1 MPATRLPI
9 FSDGFV
15 GQAILPAAAFQAA
28 LSGHARVL
36 APVERRL
43 KAGGSHDWLPHNLVL
58 TLLAAALLSAQP
70 NSVAEGIAA
79 FNRGDY
85 KAARLNLERSPADP
99 QARLFLA
106 LTKAATGGCDAAIPD
121 LAKGFSTGENR
132 RLAGLALAQCH
143 IAAKR
148 FPEAGAI
155 VAQLEKQFPADADV
169 LYVSADYHM
178 KAWNDAIYRMY
189 QKAPSSYRVDQLSA
203 EVFETQGK
211 YTEAIAEYRKAIE
224 KNPKAINLHYRLGRA
239 LLQQSHDPAVL
250 DQALKEFEAELSL
263 NPSDAVAE
271 YQVAQ
276 VLTAGQKKSE
286 AAAHFER
293 AAELRP
299 DFPEALIAVAKL
311 RSDAKRYADA
321 IALLQRAV
329 RLQPRNETAHYNL
342 MIAYRSAGRAADA
355 QREKAELDKL
365 QKPPEGEF
373 TDFLKRLGDK
383 K

>member
-1 MPATRLPI
+1 MQGTNVETTVDAARLEARAT
-9 FSDGFV
+9 S
-15 GQAILPAAAFQAA
+15 
-28 LSGHARVL
+28 
-36 APVERRL
+36 
-43 KAGGSHDWLPHNLVL
+43 AGILVL
-58 TLLAAALLSAQP
+58 FACALLCGQT
-70 NSVAEGIAA
+70 VADGIAA
-79 FNRGDY
+79 FQRGDY
-85 KAARLNLERSPADP
+85 KAARANLEKAPADP
-99 QARLFLA
+99 RARLFLA
-106 LTKAATGGCDAAIPD
+106 LTKAAMGECEGAVAE
-121 LAKGFSTGENR
+121 LAKGFSSGDNR

-148 FPEAGAI
+148 FAEAGGVIAE
-155 VAQLEKQFPADADV
+155 LEKEFPSDADV
-169 LYVSADYHM
+169 LYVSANYHM

-239 LLQQSHDPAVL
+239 LLQQSHDPGSLGPAR
-250 DQALKEFEAELSL
+250 KEFEAELAL

-276 VLTAGQKKSE
+276 ILTAQQKKSE

-311 RSDAKRYADA
+311 RADAKRYPVA
-321 IALLQRAV
+321 IALLERAV
-329 RLQPRNETAHYNL
+329 KLQPRNETAHYNL
-342 MIAYRSAGRAADA
+342 MMVYRNAGRATDA

>member
-1 MPATRLPI
+1 MPGIRSL
-9 FSDGFV
+9 SV
-15 GQAILPAAAFQAA
+15 
-28 LSGHARVL
+28 LSGFAY
-36 APVERRL
+36 AF
-43 KAGGSHDWLPHNLVL
+43 
-58 TLLAAALLSAQP
+58 LLAQTNPA
-70 NSVAEGIAA
+70 AEGIAA

-85 KAARLNLERSPADP
+85 KAARQNLERAPKDP

-106 LTKAATGGCDAAIPD
+106 LTKAATGECEAALPD
-121 LAKGFSTGENR
+121 LSKAFSSGSAQ

-148 FPEAGAI
+148 FPEAGAVI
-155 VAQLEKQFPADADV
+155 AQLEKQFPADADV

-189 QKAPSSYRVDQLSA
+189 QKAPSSYRVDELSA

-211 YTEAIAEYRKAIE
+211 YTEAIAEYRKAIA
-224 KNPKAINLHYRLGRA
+224 KNPNAINLHYRLGRA
-239 LLQQSHDPAVL
+239 LLQQSHDPAL
-250 DQALKEFEAELSL
+250 LNQARKEFEAELSL

-276 VLTAGQKKSE
+276 VLATEQKKAG
-286 AAAHFER
+286 AASHFER
-293 AAELRP
+293 AVELRP
-299 DFPEALIAVAKL
+299 DFAEALIAVAKL

-321 IALLQRAV
+321 IALLERAV
-329 RLQPRNETAHYNL
+329 KLQPRNETAHYNL
-342 MIAYRSAGRAADA
+342 MMTYRNAGQAADA
-355 QREKAELDKL
+355 QREKAILDKL

>member
-1 MPATRLPI
+1 MAATLLI
-9 FSDGFV
+9 
-15 GQAILPAAAFQAA
+15 AAAAAF
-28 LSGHARVL
+28 
-36 APVERRL
+36 
-43 KAGGSHDWLPHNLVL
+43 
-58 TLLAAALLSAQP
+58 AQSSP
-70 NSVAEGIAA
+70 VAEGIAA

-85 KAARLNLERSPADP
+85 KTAGADLERAPTDP
-99 QARLFLA
+99 RARLFLA
-106 LTKAATGGCDAAIPD
+106 LTKAATGGCDAAVPE
-121 LAKGFSTGENR
+121 LAKAFAAGDNR

-148 FPEAGAI
+148 FGDAGAVI
-155 VAQLEKQFPADADV
+155 AQLEKLFPTDADV

-189 QKAPSSYRVDQLSA
+189 RNAPSSYRVDQLSA

-224 KNPKAINLHYRLGRA
+224 KNPKALNLHYRLGRA

-250 DQALKEFEAELSL
+250 EQARKEFEAELAL

-271 YQVAQ
+271 YQVAEI
-276 VLTAGQKKSE
+276 LAAGQQKAQ

-311 RSDAKRYADA
+311 RIEAKRYADA
-321 IALLQRAV
+321 IALLERAIK
-329 RLQPRNETAHYNL
+329 LQPRNETAHYNL
-342 MIAYRSAGRAADA
+342 MMAYRNAGRAADA
-355 QREKAELDKL
+355 EREKTELERL

>member
-1 MPATRLPI
+1 MRGTEFLALTFAGVLWAQTNPV
-9 FSDGFV
+9 SDG
-15 GQAILPAAAFQAA
+15 IRAFQ
-28 LSGHARVL
+28 
-36 APVERRL
+36 
-43 KAGGSHDWLPHNLVL
+43 
-58 TLLAAALLSAQP
+58 
-70 NSVAEGIAA
+70 
-79 FNRGDY
+79 RGDY
-85 KAARLNLERSPADP
+85 KAARESLQKAPGDS

-106 LTKAATGGCDAAIPD
+106 LTQAATGECESALPE
-121 LAKGFSTGENR
+121 LAKGLTSGANG
-132 RLAGLALAQCH
+132 RLAGLALAQCQ
-143 IAAKR
+143 IGAKR
-148 FPEAGAI
+148 FAEAGVI
-155 VAQLEKQFPADADV
+155 VAQLEKEYPNDADV

-189 QKAPSSYRVDQLSA
+189 QKVPSSYRVDELSA

-211 YTEAIAEYRKAIE
+211 YTEAVAEYRKAIE

-250 DQALKEFEAELSL
+250 EQARKEFEAELSL

-276 VLTAGQKKSE
+276 ILTAEQKKTE

-311 RSDAKRYADA
+311 RTSAKRYADA
-321 IALLQRAV
+321 IVLLEHAV
-329 RLQPRNETAHYNL
+329 KIQPRNETAHYSL
-342 MIAYRSAGRAADA
+342 MLAYRDAGRATDA

-373 TDFLKRLGDK
+373 TDFLKRLGEK

>member
-1 MPATRLPI
+1 VWGRRFRLPAFI
-9 FSDGFV
+9 S
-15 GQAILPAAAFQAA
+15 LAAMLGAQTNPTAQ
-28 LSGHARVL
+28 G
-36 APVERRL
+36 L
-43 KAGGSHDWLPHNLVL
+43 KAFG
-58 TLLAAALLSAQP
+58 Q
-70 NSVAEGIAA
+70 
-79 FNRGDY
+79 GDY
-85 KAARLNLERSPADP
+85 KSARELLQKAPADP

-106 LTKAATGGCDAAIPD
+106 LVKAATGECDASLPD
-121 LAKGFSTGENR
+121 LIKGFARGDNR

-148 FPEAGAI
+148 FSEAGPV
-155 VAQLEKQFPADADV
+155 VAQLEKDFPADADV
-169 LYVSADYHM
+169 LYISADYHM
-178 KAWNDAIYRMY
+178 KAWNDAVYRMY

-211 YTEAIAEYRKAIE
+211 YTEAVAEYRKAID
-224 KNPKAINLHYRLGRA
+224 KNPKAINLHYRLARA
-239 LLQQSHDPAVL
+239 LLQQSHDPAAL
-250 DQALKEFEAELSL
+250 EQARREFETELAL

-276 VLTAGQKKSE
+276 ILATEQKKPE
-286 AAAHFER
+286 AAVHFER
-293 AAELRP
+293 AADLRP

-311 RSDAKRYADA
+311 RSDAKRYPEA

-329 RLQPRNETAHYNL
+329 KLQPRSETARYNL
-342 MIAYRSAGRAADA
+342 MLAYRSAGRADDA

-373 TDFLKRLGDK
+373 TDFLKRLENKPEVNK

>member
-1 MPATRLPI
+1 M
-9 FSDGFV
+9 
-15 GQAILPAAAFQAA
+15 PAAAFQAA
-28 LSGHARVL
+28 VSGHGRVL
-36 APVERRL
+36 AHGERRL
-43 KAGGSHDWLPHNLVL
+43 KAGGSQDWPPHNLVL
-58 TLLAAALLSAQP
+58 TLFAASLLSAQTNP
-70 NSVAEGIAA
+70 VSDGIAA

-106 LTKAATGGCDAAIPD
+106 LTKAATGECEAAVPD

-148 FPEAGAI
+148 FAEAGVI

-169 LYVSADYHM
+169 LYLSANYHM

-211 YTEAIAEYRKAIE
+211 YTEAVAEYRKAIE

-276 VLTAGQKKSE
+276 ILTAGQKKPE

-311 RSDAKRYADA
+311 RSDAKRYPDA
-321 IALLQRAV
+321 IALLERAV
-329 RLQPRNETAHYNL
+329 KLQPRNETAHYNL
-342 MIAYRSAGRAADA
+342 MLAYRNSGRAADA

>member
-1 MPATRLPI
+1 MPATRRARPI
-9 FSDGFV
+9 RHLAVAFFV
-15 GQAILPAAAFQAA
+15 ASLVFAQTD
-28 LSGHARVL
+28 
-36 APVERRL
+36 PV
-43 KAGGSHDWLPHNLVL
+43 AD
-58 TLLAAALLSAQP
+58 
-70 NSVAEGIAA
+70 GIAA
-79 FNRGDY
+79 FGRGDY
-85 KAARLNLERSPADP
+85 KAARRDLGKAPTDP
-99 QARLFLA
+99 RARLFLA
-106 LTKAATGGCDAAIPD
+106 LTMAATGECEAAVPA
-121 LAKGFSTGENR
+121 LERGFSSGEDR

-143 IAAKR
+143 LTAKR
-148 FPEAGAI
+148 FAEAGAT
-155 VAQLEKQFPADADV
+155 VAQLEKQYPADADV
-169 LYVSADYHM
+169 LYVAADYHM
-178 KAWNDAIYRMY
+178 RAWNDAIYRMY

-211 YTEAIAEYRKAIE
+211 YTEAVAEYRKAIE

-239 LLQQSHDPAVL
+239 LLQQSHDPAIL
-250 DQALKEFEAELSL
+250 DEARKEFEAELSL

-276 VLTAGQKKSE
+276 ILTARQEKAQ

-311 RSDAKRYADA
+311 RLDAKRYGDA
-321 IALLQRAV
+321 IALLERTV
-329 RLQPRNETAHYNL
+329 KLQPRNETAHYTL
-342 MIAYRSAGRAADA
+342 MLAYRNAGRAADA
-355 QREKAELDKL
+355 QREKSELEKL

>member
-1 MPATRLPI
+1 MRATN
-9 FSDGFV
+9 
-15 GQAILPAAAFQAA
+15 ILAWFA
-28 LSGHARVL
+28 
-36 APVERRL
+36 
-43 KAGGSHDWLPHNLVL
+43 
-58 TLLAAALLSAQP
+58 TALLCAQNNP
-70 NSVAEGIAA
+70 VADGIAA
-79 FNRGDY
+79 FQRGDY
-85 KAARLNLERSPADP
+85 KAARMNLERAPDDP

-106 LTKAATGGCDAAIPD
+106 LTRAATGECEAAIPD
-121 LAKGFSTGENR
+121 LAKGFSSGENR

-143 IAAKR
+143 ITAKR
-148 FPEAGAI
+148 FADAGVAI
-155 VAQLEKQFPADADV
+155 EQLEKEFPNDADV
-169 LYVSADYHM
+169 LYVSANYHM

-211 YTEAIAEYRKAIE
+211 YTEAIAEYHKAIG

-239 LLQQSHDPAVL
+239 ILQQSHDPAML
-250 DQALKEFEAELSL
+250 DQARKEFEAELAL

-276 VLTAGQKKSE
+276 ILTAEQKRPE

-311 RSDAKRYADA
+311 RSDTKRYPDA
-321 IALLQRAV
+321 IVLLERAV
-329 RLQPRNETAHYNL
+329 KLQPRNESAHYNL
-342 MIAYRSAGRAADA
+342 MLAYRDAGRAADA

>member
-1 MPATRLPI
+1 MPATRR
-9 FSDGFV
+9 DV

-28 LSGHARVL
+28 LSGHARVF
-36 APVERRL
+36 AQGARRL
-43 KAGGSHDWLPHNLVL
+43 KAGGSQDWPPHNLSVL
-58 TLLAAALLSAQP
+58 ALFGAALLCAQTNP
-70 NSVAEGIAA
+70 VADGIAA

-106 LTKAATGGCDAAIPD
+106 LTRAATGGCEAAVPE
-121 LAKGFSTGENR
+121 LAKGFSSGENR

-148 FPEAGAI
+148 FTDAGAI
-155 VAQLEKQFPADADV
+155 VAQLEKQFPSDADV

-250 DQALKEFEAELSL
+250 EQARQEFQAELAL

-271 YQVAQ
+271 YQIAQ
-276 VLTAGQKKSE
+276 ILIAEQQKE
-286 AAAHFER
+286 QAAAHFER

-311 RSDAKRYADA
+311 RSDDKRYADA
-321 IALLQRAV
+321 IALLERAV
-329 RLQPRNETAHYNL
+329 KLQPRNESAHYNL
-342 MIAYRSAGRAADA
+342 MLAYRNAGRPADA
-355 QREKAELDKL
+355 EREKAELEKL

>member
-1 MPATRLPI
+1 M
-9 FSDGFV
+9 
-15 GQAILPAAAFQAA
+15 
-28 LSGHARVL
+28 RVT
-36 APVERRL
+36 
-43 KAGGSHDWLPHNLVL
+43 K
-58 TLLAAALLSAQP
+58 LLLFAAALVFAQP
-70 NSVAEGIAA
+70 NPVADGIAA
-79 FNRGDY
+79 FQRGDY
-85 KAARLNLERSPADP
+85 QAARTDLERAPNDP
-99 QARLFLA
+99 RARLFLA
-106 LTKAATGGCDAAIPD
+106 FTRAATGGCEAAIPE
-121 LAKGFSTGENR
+121 LSKGFAAGENR
-132 RLAGLALAQCH
+132 RLAGLALAQCQVG
-143 IAAKR
+143 AKR
-148 FPEAGAI
+148 FAEAGAV
-155 VAQLEKQFPADADV
+155 VAQLEKLYPADADV

-211 YTEAIAEYRKAIE
+211 YTEAVAEYRKAIE

-250 DQALKEFEAELSL
+250 EQARKEFETELAL

-276 VLTAGQKKSE
+276 ILAAEQKKAE
-286 AAAHFER
+286 AAPHFER

-311 RSDAKRYADA
+311 RMEARRYPEA

-329 RLQPRNETAHYNL
+329 KLQPRNETAHYNL
-342 MIAYRSAGRAADA
+342 MMAYRNAGRAADA
-355 QREKAELDKL
+355 DREKAELDKL

-373 TDFLKRLGDK
+373 TEFLKRLGDK

>member
-1 MPATRLPI
+1 MPAIRRDRH
-9 FSDGFV
+9 FS
-15 GQAILPAAAFQAA
+15 AIVVSLFAAPFLFAQSNFAQ
-28 LSGHARVL
+28 SN
-36 APVERRL
+36 PV
-43 KAGGSHDWLPHNLVL
+43 AD
-58 TLLAAALLSAQP
+58 
-70 NSVAEGIAA
+70 GIAA
-79 FNRGDY
+79 FGRGDY
-85 KAARLNLERSPADP
+85 KSARLSLERAPGDP
-99 QARLFLA
+99 RARLFLA
-106 LTKAATGGCDAAIPD
+106 LTRAATGDCEAAIPD
-121 LAKGFSTGENR
+121 LAKGFSSGEDH

-143 IAAKR
+143 ISVKR
-148 FPEAGAI
+148 FADAGVV

-189 QKAPSSYRVDQLSA
+189 QNAPSSYRVDQLSA

-211 YTEAIAEYRKAIE
+211 YAEAIAEYRKAIE
-224 KNPKAINLHYRLGRA
+224 KNPRAINLHYRLGRA
-239 LLQQSHDPAVL
+239 LLQQSHDPAIL
-250 DQALKEFEAELSL
+250 DQARREFEAELSL

-276 VLTAGQKKSE
+276 ILTAKQDKAQ

-311 RSDAKRYADA
+311 RSDAKRFADA
-321 IALLQRAV
+321 IALLERAV
-329 RLQPRNETAHYNL
+329 KIQPRNETAHYSL
-342 MIAYRSAGRAADA
+342 MLAYRNAGRAADA
-355 QREKAELDKL
+355 QREKAEIEKL